1 MVRLNDCC
9 LAVNW
14 LKIHDFRDKACQ
26 MSQVRPRLLDDIAM
40 LPNGGHRCSIQRAA
54 DARLVARGVQRDDA
68 AVSYTHLDVYKRQVH
83 AHLAAL
89 VHAG

>member
-40 LPNGGHRCSIQRAA
+40 LPNGGHSCGIQR
-54 DARLVARGVQRDDA
+54 
-68 AVSYTHLDVYKRQVH
+68 VSWPGAFSVMMPSGTV
-83 AHLAAL
+83 
-89 VHAG
+89 

>member
-40 LPNGGHRCSIQRAA
+40 LPNGGHSCDIQRAA

-68 AVSYTHLDVYKRQVH
+68 VRSASK
-83 AHLAAL
+83 
-89 VHAG
+89 

>member
-14 LKIHDFRDKACQ
+14 LKIHDFREKACQ

-40 LPNGGHRCSIQRAA
+40 LPNGGHRR
-54 DARLVARGVQRDDA
+54 DVQ
-68 AVSYTHLDVYKRQVH
+68 
-83 AHLAAL
+83 
-89 VHAG
+89 